1 MRLYLPMD
9 NETGGLHEDVCLLST
24 YIEVVDEQFNVVDS
38 LELYVKPN
46 NGVYNVEAGGLK
58 VNKIDLV
65 KHDETAITYSEAGQ
79 KLFQFLK
86 KNSKDGAIKLIPIGK
101 NVMFD
106 VSGLQKHLLGKK
118 TMDKFVSYR
127 VIDITCLAM
136 SLQIKGKLPP
146 DLGLSLGS
154 LVEYFNIVIPGNAHE
169 AKYDTQA
176 TMLVYKKLLD
186 MI

>member
-1 MRLYLPMD
+1 MD

-24 YIEVVDEQFNVVDS
+24 YLEVVDEQFKVVDS

-46 NGVYNVEAGGLK
+46 NGVYQVEAGGLE
-58 VNKIDLV
+58 VNKINLV
-65 KHDETAITYSEAGQ
+65 EHDKIAITYSEAGQ

-86 KNSKDGAIKLIPIGK
+86 KNSKDGEIKLIPVGK
-101 NVMFD
+101 NVQFD

-127 VIDITCLAM
+127 LIDITGLAM
-136 SLQIKGKLPP
+136 GLQIKGKLPP
-146 DLGLSLGS
+146 DLGLSLFS
-154 LVEYFNIVIPGNAHE
+154 LAEYFGVYNLVQGNAHE
-169 AKYDTQA
+169 AKYDTQV

-186 MI
+186 LL